1 MGGGDGREEYGGQD
15 GGRRQDG
22 GMVSF
27 DVRLYRGKFVACDNR
42 AILAHIRL
50 LYNFILVKKII
61 HPRVRN

>member
-22 GMVSF
+22 MVSF

-42 AILAHIRL
+42 ASRAHIRL
-50 LYNFILVKKII
+50 LYNSTLVEKII